1 MVWSMVYIYLQ
12 QNVGQRC
19 VKFPLKD
26 VVFLGKNK
34 PQDMGMDRSGLLQLP
49 PFLRDVELV
58 IMSLILVLMA
68 GYLGQT
74 GGWVLEAGVAGC
86 GRYFEAILP
95 PKKLSHGHEKK
106 EQKGSLWLDMK
117 YCLFNAGI
125 LILSCFF
132 LIIPNSSTVVGGHPL
147 KKTQNNETCFF
158 SPWLGWKFWIRVKYI
173 QFFGPQNLKYLK
185 KKSLTI
191 QVCTTLVSKQRLP
204 WKSLWPWKS

>member
-1 MVWSMVYIYLQ
+1 
-12 QNVGQRC
+12 
-19 VKFPLKD
+19 
-26 VVFLGKNK
+26 
-34 PQDMGMDRSGLLQLP
+34 MGMDRRGLLQLP

-68 GYLGQT
+68 GYLGQR
-74 GGWVLEAGVAGC
+74 GWVLEA
-86 GRYFEAILP
+86 E
-95 PKKLSHGHEKK
+95 
-106 EQKGSLWLDMK
+106 WLG
-117 YCLFNAGI
+117 AGI
-125 LILSCFF
+125 LRPSFHPKTEPRPRKKTPKRVPVTWHEILVVECRDSYFMFF
-132 LIIPNSSTVVGGHPL
+132 WKIIPNSSTVVGGHPL